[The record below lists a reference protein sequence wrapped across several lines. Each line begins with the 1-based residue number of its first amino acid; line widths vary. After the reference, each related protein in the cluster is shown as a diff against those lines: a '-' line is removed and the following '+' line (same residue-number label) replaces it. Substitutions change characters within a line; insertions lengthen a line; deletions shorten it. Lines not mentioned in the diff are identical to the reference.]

1 MDANEA
7 YHEQLQVTLERL
19 TRLEQVMADE
29 IKEMEKLLKL

>member
-1 MDANEA
+1 
-7 YHEQLQVTLERL
+7 VTLERL